1 MPAFGYILLLNDNVH
16 QYLTVKYDGWLIE
29 HLHLPGVWRI
39 WLLFYGSFLLA
50 AATILYSSFC
60 PDEIK
65 RYPSAFEMADGETEH
80 QYNLGQFKIVQD
92 NLGKLY
98 ANLSKWESS
107 VLISTKPA
115 LHLVEGNIGDPRA
128 ALSTLSHS
136 SIDDTRLAT
145 SSHANFYLCTF
156 CSGTEPLGLTR
167 RLYFPSS
174 YGTRSQAA
182 FHLISAADKEDVSP
196 ILSQLP
202 LQPLP
207 AGFIKRAI
215 RQDEMCGASAD
226 DFEASNGFVWIIA
239 CAWTLKNY
247 AAQHPRP

>member
-1 MPAFGYILLLNDNVH
+1 MGTRWTQTIDWFESHSRWHQLRTLGSSSLVRASVLMPAFGYILLLNDNVH

-128 ALSTLSHS
+128 ALSTYLIRQSTIRDLQRRAMRIFIYALFAAGLSL
-136 SIDDTRLAT
+136 LALP
-145 SSHANFYLCTF
+145 AVFTF
-156 CSGTEPLGLTR
+156 LQVTGLGVR
-167 RLYFPSS
+167 RLF
-174 YGTRSQAA
+174 T
-182 FHLISAADKEDVSP
+182 
-196 ILSQLP
+196 
-202 LQPLP
+202 
-207 AGFIKRAI
+207 
-215 RQDEMCGASAD
+215 
-226 DFEASNGFVWIIA
+226 
-239 CAWTLKNY
+239 
-247 AAQHPRP
+247 